1 MSPITAFHVV
11 CVVWFFVLGAVVGS
25 FLNVCIYR
33 LPWQKSV
40 IWPESRCPKCLE
52 AIAPR
57 DNVPVLSWLLLRGA
71 CRHCALPISPRY
83 ALVEALVGVLFVGAY
98 VTDVGFGDRT
108 LFAGASFAQLGY
120 HLVLVALLV
129 AATFTDYDYQVIP
142 DSITRTGMVLG
153 LALGA
158 AFPEIRP
165 IPSDAATTWGAF
177 LPGVVGAGL
186 GFLAGGLVRFLA
198 RFLRETVF
206 HRDPVAGP
214 SASKP
219 VNEPILAPD
228 ETFGLPVIA
237 AVIGWHVAVLPLRPA
252 WGGLVVG
259 VEGLLIGG
267 GLVWFFRTVFS
278 TLLRREAMGFGDITL
293 MAMIGSFLGWQAA
306 VLSFFIAPFFGLA
319 HALWKLVPILWKL
332 ITGRSTRAADHE
344 MPFGPYLAMA
354 ALVLILTWP
363 KLWPGWAGPLF
374 STLGALA
381 RFLVTGE
388 P

>member
-1 MSPITAFHVV
+1 MSPIAGFHII

-57 DNVPVLSWLLLRGA
+57 DNVPILSWLLLRGA
-71 CRHCALPISPRY
+71 CRNCALPISPRY

-98 VTDVGFGDRT
+98 VTDVGFGDQV
-108 LFAGASFAQLGY
+108 LFAGVSFAQLGY

-158 AFPEIRP
+158 AFPEVRP

-177 LPGVVGAGL
+177 QPGVVGAGL
-186 GFLAGGLVRFLA
+186 GFLAGGLVRLLA

-206 HRDPVAGP
+206 HREPTSGP
-214 SASKP
+214 ASKP
-219 VNEPILAPD
+219 SVREPILAPE
-228 ETFGLPVIA
+228 ETFGLPVVA
-237 AVIGWHVAVLPLRPA
+237 AVIGWHIAVLPLRPV

-267 GLVWFFRTVFS
+267 GLVWFVRTVFS
-278 TLLRREAMGFGDITL
+278 PIFRREAMGFGDVTL

-306 VLSFFIAPFFGLA
+306 VLSFFIAAFLGLA
-319 HALWKLVPILWKL
+319 HALSKLVPNLWKR

-344 MPFGPYLAMA
+344 MPLGPYLAMA
-354 ALVLILTWP
+354 ALVLILAWP
-363 KLWPGWAGPLF
+363 KLWSGWAASLF
-374 STLGALA
+374 STLGDLA
-381 RFLVTGE
+381 RFLVTGDL
-388 P
+388 